1 MKEVNGMDNSDKRK
15 IANPI
20 FFRGSQNYSRSF
32 IILSSSALF
41 LYISVIALTLRNKKL
56 RHRPANKFLL
66 NLFIPDG
73 IVCISFMSYAGNLL
87 GIWDDGKTFFKNYLI
102 LQTPIIFT
110 SRFIDAQFYFNDCRL
125 FDCCEMA
132 FFL

>member
-1 MKEVNGMDNSDKRK
+1 MKEVSGMDNSDKRK
-15 IANPI
+15 ISNPI
-20 FFRGSQNYSRSF
+20 FFRGSKNYSRSF

-87 GIWDDGKTFFKNYLI
+87 GIWDDGKTFFENYLI

>member
-15 IANPI
+15 ISNPI
-20 FFRGSQNYSRSF
+20 FFRGSKNYSRSF

-41 LYISVIALTLRNKKL
+41 LYISVIALTLRNKKITAQTCKQVSFE
-56 RHRPANKFLL
+56 PF
-66 NLFIPDG
+66 FSDG